1 MGGLRALTWTASVIF
16 MIDQLT
22 KYAVVQLLDLK
33 TRGVLLVL
41 DPYLVFR
48 MAWNEGINFGLF
60 SGLGDVMRWVLI
72 AVALAISIWLV
83 HWMWRDRP
91 GRWVQISAGLV
102 VGGAIGNVV
111 DRLVYGAVA
120 DFLNMSCCGFESP
133 WSFNIADIAIF
144 VGAIGLIVLAD
155 DGPKSR
161 DAAGKAG

>member
-1 MGGLRALTWTASVIF
+1 MGGLRALTWTASVVF
-16 MIDQLT
+16 MIDQIS

-33 TRGVLLVL
+33 TRGVLPVL
-41 DPYLVFR
+41 DPFIVFQ

-60 SGLGDVMRWVLI
+60 SGLGDLMRWVLV
-72 AVALAISIWLV
+72 ALALAISIWII

-111 DRLVYGAVA
+111 DRVVYGAVA
-120 DFLNMSCCGFESP
+120 DFLNMSCCGFENP

-144 VGAIGLIVLAD
+144 VGAIGLILLVG

-161 DAAGKAG
+161 DADDKAG